1 VQTAIDTPLDATEL
15 AGRLIDLIEAPF
27 EIDGHHI
34 VIGTSIG
41 ITLAPQ
47 DGADADQLL
56 KCADLALYR
65 AKMDGRGVYR
75 LFQAEMDA
83 AMQARRILELDLRL
97 ALSAGQL
104 ELFYQPQINLGDR
117 QVAGCEALLRWRHPT
132 KGLIAP
138 DRFIPLAEETG
149 LIVPIGE
156 WVLRQAC
163 AAAAGWPD
171 ALRVSVNLSAVQ
183 FKSPNL
189 VGIVVDALDEAG
201 LPANRLELEITETV
215 MLQDTDAT
223 LATLH
228 ELHELGI
235 QIAMD
240 DFGTGYSSLSYLRR
254 FPFNRIKIDQSFVRE
269 LGMRDDCIAIVRAVI
284 TLGRDLGMAITAEG
298 VETQQQLEMLER
310 AGCAEVQGYLFSR
323 PVPELTVIGLLRSMP
338 AIADVWPPV
347 VVPVP
352 SAPTGE
358 RQRLPA
364 LSV

>member
-1 VQTAIDTPLDATEL
+1 
-15 AGRLIDLIEAPF
+15 
-27 EIDGHHI
+27 
-34 VIGTSIG
+34 
-41 ITLAPQ
+41 
-47 DGADADQLL
+47 
-56 KCADLALYR
+56 
-65 AKMDGRGVYR
+65 
-75 LFQAEMDA
+75 
-83 AMQARRILELDLRL
+83 
-97 ALSAGQL
+97 
-104 ELFYQPQINLGDR
+104 
-117 QVAGCEALLRWRHPT
+117 
-132 KGLIAP
+132 
-138 DRFIPLAEETG
+138 
-149 LIVPIGE
+149 
-156 WVLRQAC
+156 
-163 AAAAGWPD
+163 
-171 ALRVSVNLSAVQ
+171 
-183 FKSPNL
+183 
-189 VGIVVDALDEAG
+189 
-201 LPANRLELEITETV
+201 
-215 MLQDTDAT
+215 
-223 LATLH
+223 
-228 ELHELGI
+228 
-235 QIAMD
+235 MD